1 MHCGVTG
8 GGVLKGIIGVP
19 FGDPGGGFLGVQVGG
34 FLGVQVG
41 DLGRSERGNKAGWKG
56 VTTEV

>member
-19 FGDPGGGFLGVQVGG
+19 FGDPGGGFLVVQVR
-34 FLGVQVG
+34 